1 MTTALA
7 WSPAGLF
14 VQSTAGGA
22 VPIGPLGITAV
33 RFAISFAALLPIL
46 WLERR
51 HLVDTLRMGTAWLL
65 AFVMVA
71 YYLAAVTTFTLTTV
85 AEGTLLVNSTPL
97 FALGIRLAR
106 RAPVTRREMAGALIA
121 FGGLCVIL
129 VPDVLGGTSG
139 EGRLYGAGLAL
150 IAALMGALY
159 SLIFAGT
166 SEEEGAQPRPGI
178 VTVLTFGVGLLLAL
192 PMMPSAG
199 EMQAN
204 AGALLGLGLL
214 VTALPT
220 LLYSVASSR
229 LPAVLVTTFRLL
241 TPVVGTILAVLVW
254 DEVLSV
260 WFWIGGALVLVGLFV
275 LVRPEAD

>member
-1 MTTALA
+1 
-7 WSPAGLF
+7 
-14 VQSTAGGA
+14 
-22 VPIGPLGITAV
+22 
-33 RFAISFAALLPIL
+33 
-46 WLERR
+46 
-51 HLVDTLRMGTAWLL
+51 MGTAWLL